1 MYLTHTNLVFLAT
14 PGLFVKKQNQAVG
27 YSQQALWQGVVSVGL
42 VTVQTVSQSLGFGVR
57 LPREPLGPN
66 AKEEGHEVVTPGNY
80 SSRKKLKQE
89 VCGLQRKE
97 PIYPQFTRQNI
108 KY

>member
-1 MYLTHTNLVFLAT
+1 MCLAT
-14 PGLFVKKQNQAVG
+14 PGLFVQEQSQAVRH
-27 YSQQALWQGVVSVGL
+27 SQQALWQGVVSVGL
-42 VTVQTVSQSLGFGVR
+42 VAVQTVSQSLGLGVR
-57 LPREPLGPN
+57 LPREPPGPN

-89 VCGLQRKE
+89 VCSLQRKE
-97 PIYPQFTRQNI
+97 TIYPQLARQNV